1 MFNDLINLLEG
12 MGLQVYA
19 YADDLAII
27 GTGREQLELVI
38 QTIEKWISANKLK
51 LNKNKSGVILH
62 KKRRTKPKGE
72 KNILGIPIC
81 QRYKYLGIV
90 INEPVNG
97 KDQLQSIKEKI
108 VKPMKMLKI
117 LTWKRLDIWLRLYTW
132 MTYIV
137 PHFRYGALMYL

>member
-1 MFNDLINLLEG
+1 M
-12 MGLQVYA
+12 
-19 YADDLAII
+19 
-27 GTGREQLELVI
+27 
-38 QTIEKWISANKLK
+38 K
-51 LNKNKSGVILH
+51 LNKKKSGIIIH
-62 KKRRTKPKGE
+62 KKARRKNKKE
-72 KNILGIPIC
+72 KEINGIPIVSK
-81 QRYKYLGIV
+81 YKYLGVV